1 MSDQENIKRLQA
13 RDAEWKD
20 VKKRMEE
27 GADKTTKRLF
37 NKVNTHL
44 QPKKNKTLRS
54 SLEIWEERYP
64 DLMMLEP
71 REFFDEAIVGVVER
85 INLTALCY
93 DTQEV
98 LDIVE
103 KRIYGEGCS
112 PEEALEHFEYNIK
125 GSYVGEHSPVFLD
138 RKVDV

>member
-20 VKKRMEE
+20 VKKRMEQ

-54 SLEIWEERYP
+54 SLEIWEE
-64 DLMMLEP
+64 
-71 REFFDEAIVGVVER
+71 
-85 INLTALCY
+85 
-93 DTQEV
+93 
-98 LDIVE
+98 
-103 KRIYGEGCS
+103 
-112 PEEALEHFEYNIK
+112 IK
-125 GSYVGEHSPVFLD
+125 QLIPW
-138 RKVDV
+138 R

>member
-1 MSDQENIKRLQA
+1 MNDQENIKRLQA

-44 QPKKNKTLRS
+44 QPKKNKTFRS
-54 SLEIWEERYP
+54 SMEIWEERYP
-64 DLMMLEP
+64 DLMFLEP
-71 REFFDEAIVGVVER
+71 REIYDKAIVGVVER

-93 DTQEV
+93 DTQEI
-98 LDIVE
+98 LDILAQ
-103 KRIYGEGCS
+103 
-112 PEEALEHFEYNIK
+112 PEFKMTPEQAMEHFEYNIR

-138 RKVDV
+138 RKVDL